1 MARTAFR
8 HAQRSNGAGTRDRRH
23 RLEHQQRNFTAVGNK
38 LALGSNWPDGPLS
51 PMRVIEAALPHLTIT
66 QALQAYTVN
75 GAYASYDEQR
85 KGFIKRGML
94 ADIVVLSDDIFSL
107 EPSELSKVT
116 VAYTIFDGR
125 IVYPT
130 KQRRLTAPLP

>member
-1 MARTAFR
+1 
-8 HAQRSNGAGTRDRRH
+8 
-23 RLEHQQRNFTAVGNK
+23 
-38 LALGSNWPDGPLS
+38 
-51 PMRVIEAALPHLTIT
+51 MRVIEAAVPRLTLE

-94 ADIVVLSDDIFSL
+94 ADIVVLSDDIFSMDP
-107 EPSELSKVT
+107 EDLSTVK
-116 VAYTIFDGR
+116 VAYTIFDGKV
-125 IVYPT
+125 VYPA